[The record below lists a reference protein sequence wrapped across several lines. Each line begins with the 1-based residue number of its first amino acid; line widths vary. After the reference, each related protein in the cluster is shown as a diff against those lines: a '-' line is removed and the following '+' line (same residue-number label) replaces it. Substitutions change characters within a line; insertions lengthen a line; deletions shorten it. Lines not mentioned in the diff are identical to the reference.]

1 MTAPNFDEAVRAI
14 LKTDSEL
21 YKTIKEAYEYEQH
34 DGNPSEMD
42 KHIYGTIAAV
52 NAVYILGHST
62 GYTRGYSAAVA
73 DRQKE
78 GK

>member
-1 MTAPNFDEAVRAI
+1 MQEIAHFDFNEAVRSI
-14 LKTDSEL
+14 RKTDSEL
-21 YKTIKEAYEYEQH
+21 YKAIKESYEHEQH

-62 GYTRGYSAAVA
+62 GYTQGIAPP
-73 DRQKE
+73 
-78 GK
+78 